1 MPVSLSRSASTSSI
15 GKASFQ
21 TSGYDMGLNGLS
33 SFDQSIGDDLSIFGN
48 EKWTMQNLN
57 SRLASYLEKVL
68 SLERAN
74 GKFEQQIKE
83 FYESRSSTSRKD
95 LSKYYIIIEDL
106 QKQIISKT
114 AEKQQVFVKL
124 DSANLAATDF
134 KIKFET
140 EKNMRL
146 SVEADMAR
154 LRTILGETELATKNL
169 QMQLSGLEEEII
181 FLKKSHEE
189 DMHFHRTQQSNTV
202 NVEVDCGP
210 AVNLDQELEE
220 MRNQYET
227 LIQNNR
233 KQIEQWFQSKA
244 KTLNTEVLK
253 SHTEIKSSQKAF
265 SDLTKTYQTL
275 EIEIKGIHKQI
286 EILQTDLVQVG
297 VRSSEQLSQL
307 QGNIDR
313 LETELQQITA
323 SMQEQAREFELL
335 MDIKM
340 RLELEIQ
347 EYRRLLEGEVH
358 GYSITEVDSTQTQ
371 TTLTETTVVV
381 TQETQS
387 ALTETTVVETQET
400 QSALTKTTVVETQE
414 IQSAL
419 TETTVVETQEKKK
432 EKHLHQKRV
441 RIITEKLVD
450 GVVVS
455 TTIDENVQELPN

>member
-15 GKASFQ
+15 AKANFQ
-21 TSGYDMGLNGLS
+21 ISGYDMGLNGLS
-33 SFDQSIGDDLSIFGN
+33 SFGQSIGDDLSIFGN

-74 GKFEQQIKE
+74 GKLEQQIKE

-95 LSKYYIIIEDL
+95 LSKYYVIIEEF
-106 QKQIISKT
+106 QKQIISRT
-114 AEKQQVFVKL
+114 AEKQQVFEKL

-134 KIKFET
+134 KIKFES
-140 EKNMRL
+140 ERNMRL
-146 SVEADMAR
+146 AVEADLAR

-169 QMQLSGLEEEII
+169 QMQLSGLEEEMI

-189 DMHFHRTQQSNTV
+189 DMHLHRTQQSDTV

-210 AVNLDQELEE
+210 AANLDRELEE

-358 GYSITEVDSTQTQ
+358 GYCITEVDSTQTQ
-371 TTLTETTVVV
+371 TSLTKMAVVE
-381 TQETQS
+381 TQEIQT
-387 ALTETTVVETQET
+387 AVTETTVVETQET
-400 QSALTKTTVVETQE
+400 QTAV
-414 IQSAL
+414 
-419 TETTVVETQEKKK
+419 TETTVVETQETQTAVTETTVVETQAMEE

-441 RIITEKLVD
+441 RIIIEKLVD

-455 TTIDENVQELPN
+455 TTVEENVQDLPN